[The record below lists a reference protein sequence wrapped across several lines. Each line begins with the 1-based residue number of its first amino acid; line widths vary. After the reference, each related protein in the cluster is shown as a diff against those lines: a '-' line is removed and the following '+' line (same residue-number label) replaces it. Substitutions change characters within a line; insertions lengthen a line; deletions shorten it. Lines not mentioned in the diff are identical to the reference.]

1 MLTTSRTSFARLA
14 LVAALLPISACS
26 VFKPKPLEPTPAA
39 SPPGGPGARPAGAP
53 PAAQP
58 ATPPAGQPAATPT
71 GQPAA
76 TPTGQ
81 AARPAATPPAAATP
95 TARPATPTLTPA
107 QAEAQRAARDSARLA
122 EALTTRRRSRVYLA
136 LMYDL
141 HNTSLRSAT
150 GGTLG
155 ATEDVSLG
163 SLDFAM
169 QRSTG
174 GGLGIAVRTIGG
186 GSDAPEYLE
195 AALLMGSRRFALD
208 LGAAQRTG
216 FDSAGFSGGGAYDS
230 TYTFVRGG
238 FRSRANLG
246 NTDFSVSLRALYYV
260 DVIPVKDGF
269 PDSELEGWS
278 GETGLSWTWNRFP
291 LTVNMGYRLERFH
304 VFGREQEL
312 SSFSIGTGLLLG
324 RRPRPP
330 AVEVPAATPARPP
343 ATPTTPPA
351 QPARRP

>member
-1 MLTTSRTSFARLA
+1 
-14 LVAALLPISACS
+14 V
-26 VFKPKPLEPTPAA
+26 PA
-39 SPPGGPGARPAGAP
+39 
-53 PAAQP
+53 
-58 ATPPAGQPAATPT
+58 
-71 GQPAA
+71 
-76 TPTGQ
+76 
-81 AARPAATPPAAATP
+81 
-95 TARPATPTLTPA
+95 LTPA

-122 EALTTRRRSRVYLA
+122 EATTTRRRSRVYLT
-136 LMYDL
+136 LMYDM
-141 HNTSLRSAT
+141 HSTSLRSAT
-150 GGTLG
+150 GGTLDG
-155 ATEDVSLG
+155 AEDVSLG
-163 SLDFAM
+163 SLDFSM

-186 GSDAPEYLE
+186 GSDAPDHLE

-216 FDSAGFSGGGAYDS
+216 LDGAGVSGGGAYDS

-291 LTVNMGYRLERFH
+291 RTVNLGYRIERFY

-312 SSFSIGTGLLLG
+312 SSLSIGTGLLLG

-330 AVEVPAATPARPP
+330 AVEVPAAATPPPATTRSPARP
-343 ATPTTPPA
+343 
-351 QPARRP
+351 